1 MYALMDKQVFVR
13 ARRADFELVEKAA
26 KAAAQEFEEKAG
38 YPVVVDIDT
47 DGPLDPGRFTLYSSF
62 SNVDS
67 AGGVMILGYGGKI
80 EIDNTL
86 EQRLKLLETVSLPKI
101 RASIFGYVPHLNPSL
116 TNKGIS
122 LKEVFRLDII
132 SMVISC
138 CTSLVFV
145 V

>member
-62 SNVDS
+62 L
-67 AGGVMILGYGGKI
+67 MLI
-80 EIDNTL
+80 
-86 EQRLKLLETVSLPKI
+86 
-101 RASIFGYVPHLNPSL
+101 VPV
-116 TNKGIS
+116 G
-122 LKEVFRLDII
+122 
-132 SMVISC
+132 
-138 CTSLVFV
+138 
-145 V
+145 